1 MSNIPT
7 PHKFLEAI
15 QRNAFKDIDLTQLLT
30 MDQDHQRDFT
40 LEQMER
46 MLSMP
51 NVYTAEWLSD
61 QFWTADKELIMMYD
75 PHPWLENEYEMKK
88 PEEMSDLSGDE
99 YELAKWIVKLALFSH
114 NLVVTHM
121 PFPLDMLKYGLE
133 DPILSEDEQFH
144 YGNTALVRWI
154 RTTPYRRVAALVCYQ
169 VLDTET
175 DWAIRSNQAVQ
186 DFYALECWHYKCD
199 WRELDK
205 CEEFTKNAL
214 DGMQQIKEHYEKA
227 HQAGLND
234 EEIRVL
240 DALVGFAPHDILE
253 DDFPFVRD
261 VCEAAEKHLPSKPY
275 ITSEQGLRQYA
286 KAVFD
291 DLKQIFAKYEVP
303 FDPSDL
309 TDLTPGYL
317 DKWVYDK
324 YYDE

>member
-15 QRNAFKDIDLTQLLT
+15 QRNAFKDVDLTQLLT
-30 MDQDHQRDFT
+30 MDEDQQRVFT

-46 MLSMP
+46 MLSIP
-51 NVYTAEWLSD
+51 NAYTAEWLSD

-75 PHPWLENEYEMKK
+75 PHPWLKNDYDIKER
-88 PEEMSDLSGDE
+88 EEMSDLSDDE

-133 DPILSEDEQFH
+133 EDEQFC
-144 YGNTALVRWI
+144 YCNSALVLWI
-154 RTTPYRRVAALVCYQ
+154 RTTCYRRIAALVCYQ

-199 WRELDK
+199 WRELDQ
-205 CEEFTKNAL
+205 CEEFTKKAL
-214 DGMQQIKEHYEKA
+214 DGIQQIKEHYEKG

-234 EEIRVL
+234 NEIRVL
-240 DALVGFAPHDILE
+240 DAIVGFAPHDFFKE
-253 DDFPFVRD
+253 DFPMVRD
-261 VCEAAEKHLPSKPY
+261 ICKAANEHLPSKPY

>member
-30 MDQDHQRDFT
+30 MDEDQQRDFM

-46 MLSMP
+46 MLSIP

-61 QFWTADKELIMMYD
+61 QFWTADKELIMIRN
-75 PHPWLENEYEMKK
+75 PHPWLKNENEMKER
-88 PEEMSDLSGDE
+88 EEMSDLSDGE
-99 YELAKWIVKLALFSH
+99 YELAKWIMKLALFSH
-114 NLVVTHM
+114 SLVVTHM
-121 PFPLDMLKYGLE
+121 PFPLDMLQYNLE
-133 DPILSEDEQFH
+133 DIIFPEDEQFY
-144 YGNTALVRWI
+144 YGNSALVHWI
-154 RTTPYRRVAALVCYQ
+154 RTTRYRRIAALVCYQ

-175 DWAIRSNQAVQ
+175 DWAVCSNQAVQ
-186 DFYALECWHYKCD
+186 DFYALECWDRKSD

-205 CEEFTKNAL
+205 CEEFTRKAL
-214 DGMQQIKEHYEKA
+214 DGMQQIKKHYEKGRK
-227 HQAGLND
+227 AGLND

-240 DALVGFAPHDILE
+240 DAIWGFAPHDFFKE
-253 DDFPFVRD
+253 DFPMVRD
-261 VCEAAEKHLPSKPY
+261 ICKAANKHLPPEPY
-275 ITSEQGLRQYA
+275 IMSEQGLRQYA

-324 YYDE
+324 YYDQ